1 MGQEQDNSDE
11 NNNDSYRALNDLHVL
26 DMTTMTWTEVHTSS
40 TAEGLPGKRHA
51 HSMTLI
57 SPEAA
62 ILYGGYTGVRS
73 DEFPYGDCWL
83 LNPAEVL
90 QGMDC
95 VYIYKFVFFQYILYF
110 YKVRGRHLRPFG
122 SFASHRGRSYQQT

>member
-1 MGQEQDNSDE
+1 MGQVQDD
-11 NNNDSYRALNDLHVL
+11 NNNINYKALNDLHVL

-57 SPEAA
+57 ASEAA

-73 DEFPYGDCWL
+73 DRFPYGDCWL
-83 LNPAEVL
+83 LNPAKVL
-90 QGMDC
+90 
-95 VYIYKFVFFQYILYF
+95 
-110 YKVRGRHLRPFG
+110 RGEAVLFT
-122 SFASHRGRSYQQT
+122 F